1 MPGLF
6 LRFTFED
13 RRISD
18 GDMTTRTPLAA
29 FSNEAKI
36 QRGLDLLGCAAVNFC
51 SLVGICGKTRFM
63 EAMNGVPGRHFND
76 KDAQTFLSYME
87 RLYDLQSAIDDAARD
102 PETGHTI
109 HVPMDFTRYEEIGEV
124 LAIRLAQAV
133 CLEDND
139 HQLDA
144 VAQRAMKA
152 FSTSRDHNVVNGG
165 RE

>member
-76 KDAQTFLSYME
+76 KDAQALLSYLE
-87 RLYDLQSAIDDAARD
+87 RLYDLQSAVDDTTRD
-102 PETGHTI
+102 PRTRQTV
-109 HVPMDFTRYEEIGEV
+109 HVPLDFTRHEEIGV
-124 LAIRLAQAV
+124 ALTIRLAQTV
-133 CLEDND
+133 CLE
-139 HQLDA
+139 
-144 VAQRAMKA
+144 
-152 FSTSRDHNVVNGG
+152 
-165 RE
+165 

>member
-1 MPGLF
+1 
-6 LRFTFED
+6 
-13 RRISD
+13 
-18 GDMTTRTPLAA
+18 MTTRTALAA

-76 KDAQTFLSYME
+76 QDAQTFLSYME
-87 RLYDLQSAIDDAARD
+87 RLYDLQNAIDDAARD
-102 PETGHTI
+102 PKTSQTI

-124 LAIRLAQAV
+124 LAIRLAQTV

-144 VAQRAMKA
+144 IAQRATNALRTGATDVAAKKMCSK
-152 FSTSRDHNVVNGG
+152 S
-165 RE
+165 

>member
-1 MPGLF
+1 
-6 LRFTFED
+6 
-13 RRISD
+13 
-18 GDMTTRTPLAA
+18 MTTRTALAA

-76 KDAQTFLSYME
+76 QDAQTFLSYME
-87 RLYDLQSAIDDAARD
+87 RLYDLQNAIDDAARD
-102 PETGHTI
+102 PKTGGTI

-133 CLEDND
+133 CLEGDD
-139 HQLDA
+139 HALDA
-144 VAQRAMKA
+144 AAERAIKA
-152 FSTSRDHNVVNGG
+152 LGSSRNENVIDGG
-165 RE
+165 RK